1 MKKSAQ
7 QGMTLLEILLATA
20 LISIVA
26 TMAFVGLNSLIEAR
40 LATDEKSDKINR
52 LNLTLQMMHTDVQY
66 AMTSL
71 LDGQARAQL
80 TTAEFIGENNGF
92 TLQRYNRKLLQN
104 NETVSNGDVIQVKWH
119 LRGKKLF
126 RSTQSALTPAYR
138 YQWQDREMIELERF
152 SCSYTGQNGLSV
164 FSWPQTILDR
174 SQLPAS
180 IKCQLQTAKQQTTEL
195 LLTPMQNS

>member
-1 MKKSAQ
+1 MKIAGQ

-40 LATDEKSDKINR
+40 LATDERSDKINR
-52 LNLTLQMMHTDVQY
+52 LNLTLQMMRTDVQY

-80 TTAEFIGENNGF
+80 AAAEFTGANNGF
-92 TLQRYNRKLLQN
+92 TLQRYHRKLLKN
-104 NETVSNGDVIQVKWH
+104 NESSNNGDVIQVKWH
-119 LRGKKLF
+119 LRGKKLL
-126 RSTQSALTPAYR
+126 RSTQSVLTPAYR

-152 SCSYTGQNGLSV
+152 SCSYIGQNGLSV

-174 SQLPAS
+174 SQLPTS
-180 IKCQLQTAKQQTTEL
+180 IKCQLQTTKQQTTEL
-195 LLTPMQNS
+195 IMFPMQNS